1 MHTHLS
7 ISERAPGGERAPNA
21 AAVNDRGRL
30 YGIDE
35 TKDDREI
42 QRKVMRDSL
51 LSQDERGRLENPAA
65 ATRIPAST
73 RVSVVYIVYTS
84 TRIPRE
90 GRVMSTQLIIRIEP
104 QLKDKVARLARAE
117 GKTTSEVVR
126 ELLEDYVASRDIAA
140 SIDGLWERIG
150 RRLAREDVTSDGVTA
165 AIREVRRGR
174 A

>member
-1 MHTHLS
+1 
-7 ISERAPGGERAPNA
+7 
-21 AAVNDRGRL
+21 
-30 YGIDE
+30 
-35 TKDDREI
+35 
-42 QRKVMRDSL
+42 
-51 LSQDERGRLENPAA
+51 
-65 ATRIPAST
+65 
-73 RVSVVYIVYTS
+73 
-84 TRIPRE
+84 
-90 GRVMSTQLIIRIEP
+90 MSTQLIIRIEP